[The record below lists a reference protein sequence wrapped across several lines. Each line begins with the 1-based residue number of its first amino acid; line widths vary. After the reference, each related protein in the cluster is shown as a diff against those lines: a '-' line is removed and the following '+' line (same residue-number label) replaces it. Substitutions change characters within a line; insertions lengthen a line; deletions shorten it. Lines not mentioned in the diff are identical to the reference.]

1 MISQPRMSCTMLGA
15 STIVNMPAENNVRL
29 AKKWV

>member
-15 STIVNMPAENNVRL
+15 STIVSIPHENKVML